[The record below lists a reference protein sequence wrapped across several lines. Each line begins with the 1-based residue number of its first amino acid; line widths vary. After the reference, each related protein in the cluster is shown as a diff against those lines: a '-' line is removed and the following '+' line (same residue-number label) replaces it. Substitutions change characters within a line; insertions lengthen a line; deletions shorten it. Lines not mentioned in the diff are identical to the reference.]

1 MKTKTMI
8 TTIKFSTPKVLKK
21 NKEGNQLFV
30 KFKNNNMI
38 YDVIITRVG
47 KNDFYYEDKGI
58 FRRRFKSLRFMFWEY
73 ELPKSLKKDVQSLP
87 VVKTKLNTYFNGMD
101 DSISQMMTQY
111 FKN

>member
-1 MKTKTMI
+1 MKTNTMI
-8 TTIKFSTPKVLKK
+8 TTMKFSTPKVLQRNKK
-21 NKEGNQLFV
+21 GNQLFL

-58 FRRRFKSLRFMFWEY
+58 FRRRFKNLRFMFWEF

-87 VVKTKLNTYFNGMD
+87 IVETKMETYFNGMD
-101 DSISQMMTQY
+101 DSLSQMMSQY
-111 FKN
+111 SKN